1 MSTSSSPRGSATP
14 ILWCLSAAGLFGAST
29 PASKLLL
36 DGAVGPL
43 TLAGLLYLGAV
54 LATATGI
61 FDHLPYENTPLI
73 GLIEQH
79 QKPAFLTTALA
90 LTAAGWC
97 AWGRRKGEDPIGSV
111 PHLALLVAVGM
122 LVVYTGLEG
131 GELVYE
137 HAIGVKDR

>member
-1 MSTSSSPRGSATP
+1 MLDPLHPMWTHLPAVGLPAAAVLAALARRGDRVHLANAAA
-14 ILWCLSAAGLFGAST
+14 WCLYV
-29 PASKLLL
+29 
-36 DGAVGPL
+36 GAV
-43 TLAGLLYLGAV
+43 GAV